1 MRFSQLV
8 FPFPNPP
15 TYNQDRLVGELLY
28 VPKDFSDCPE
38 KYVEI
43 AAQTPSSNSSIMQ
56 NIAESN
62 KARVL
67 QDIDENRLK
76 GRVPELDN
84 LSVQIPDSTQ
94 YKQPRGNSVTELKN

>member
-38 KYVEI
+38 KYVDV
-43 AAQTPSSNSSIMQ
+43 S
-56 NIAESN
+56 
-62 KARVL
+62 
-67 QDIDENRLK
+67 
-76 GRVPELDN
+76 
-84 LSVQIPDSTQ
+84 
-94 YKQPRGNSVTELKN
+94 

>member
-38 KYVEI
+38 KYVEH
-43 AAQTPSSNSSIMQ
+43 TTSPSSNMNSAMKT
-56 NIAESN
+56 IAANN
-62 KARVL
+62 KGRVL
-67 QDIDENRLK
+67 QDIGNNRA
-76 GRVPELDN
+76 GPAADLDN
-84 LSVQIPDSTQ
+84 ISVQRPNSTSA
-94 YKQPRGNSVTELKN
+94 KLVGG

>member
-38 KYVEI
+38 KYVDVSSI
-43 AAQTPSSNSSIMQ
+43 PSSTKSMQQ
-56 NIAESN
+56 NIALNN

-67 QDIDENRLK
+67 KDI
-76 GRVPELDN
+76 
-84 LSVQIPDSTQ
+84 
-94 YKQPRGNSVTELKN
+94 

>member
-15 TYNQDRLVGELLY
+15 TYNQDRLVGELIY

-38 KYVEI
+38 KYVED
-43 AAQTPSSNSSIMQ
+43 TSSPSNTNSTMK
-56 NIAESN
+56 NIAQNN

-67 QDIDENRLK
+67 QDIGNNRA
-76 GRVPELDN
+76 GPAVELDN
-84 LSVQIPDSTQ
+84 VSVQRPNSTSA
-94 YKQPRGNSVTELKN
+94 KLSE

>member
-28 VPKDFSDCPE
+28 VPKDFNDCPE
-38 KYVEI
+38 KYVDI
-43 AAQTPSSNSSIMQ
+43 SSMPNSTTNKAMQQ
-56 NIAESN
+56 NIAENN

-67 QDIDENRLK
+67 KDI
-76 GRVPELDN
+76 
-84 LSVQIPDSTQ
+84 
-94 YKQPRGNSVTELKN
+94 